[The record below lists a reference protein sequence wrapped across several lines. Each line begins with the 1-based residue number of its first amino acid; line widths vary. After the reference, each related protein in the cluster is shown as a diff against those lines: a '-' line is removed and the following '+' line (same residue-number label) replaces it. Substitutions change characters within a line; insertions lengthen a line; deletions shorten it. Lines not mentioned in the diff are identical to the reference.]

1 MKKYIPH
8 SIALAI
14 FSSVFIYTQLF
25 IVDEMTYWD
34 FLTYEYVL
42 NIGVAGL
49 GIIVGYA
56 IKNYY
61 ITLAGATFALLIYCL
76 VFIFDS
82 KELFAMFF
90 LAMYT
95 VFIGFATMANL
106 ARHFKDWL
114 LARDGFS

>member
-8 SIALAI
+8 SLALGI
-14 FSSVFIYTQLF
+14 FLSVFIYSQLF
-25 IVDEMTYWD
+25 TVDEMTYWD

-49 GIIVGYA
+49 GIVIGYG

-61 ITLAGATFALLIYCL
+61 IVLAGATFALLIYCL

-82 KELFAMFF
+82 KELFAAFF
-90 LAMYT
+90 LAIYT
-95 VFIGFATMANL
+95 VFLGFATLANL
-106 ARHFKDWL
+106 ARHFKDWV
-114 LARDGFS
+114 LAGE